1 MDDKTVERTAQLLRE
16 YAILEV
22 AAEQCRRE
30 LTMAGVNQSASF
42 WMWVCQS
49 IAEKQKAVG
58 VAIAALTPS
67 GMFRQYGKSQA
78 KK

>member
-16 YAILEV
+16 YAIWEV

-30 LTMAGVNQSASF
+30 LNMAGVTQSASF
-42 WMWVCQS
+42 WVWVCQA
-49 IAEKQKAVG
+49 IAEKQKSVG